1 MSEGQASGRY
11 RSAQIETKLG
21 ADALVLSRLVGR
33 EELGRTFEYTVD
45 AVSDRAGI
53 APDSILATNV
63 TLSLE
68 TDDASTPRYI
78 NGYVTRFIELGEL
91 RTPAYKSGIA
101 YGYRLLLKPW
111 LWFASRRSDCRI
123 FNEMSV
129 PDIIKKV
136 LSIYGGVVTDK
147 LSDKHE
153 VWKYCVQ
160 YRETDFDFVS
170 RLMEQ
175 EGIYYYFGHDNGKHQ
190 LILADSPSAHAAH
203 ARFGQFAYRQL
214 DFKHVADSDYINEWS
229 AVTSVQSGK
238 YLYKEYDFFR
248 ARAVEGPAANPR
260 SHTFGDLEIYDYP
273 AHGLDIAGD
282 QSIEPRTGH
291 YAGIRMEE
299 LQSRYR
305 IMNGGGNARGLQVGN
320 RFRLTDHPDKAVNA
334 EYVLIA
340 ADIEAKVNDFSSS
353 VSGGGGAEFRVRFSA
368 IRSSQVYRSE
378 RLTPKPLIHGAQTA
392 VVVGSGEIDTDEFGR
407 VQLQFHWDRI
417 GGKCWARVAQSI
429 AGNKWG
435 AFFIPRVGQEVVVE
449 FLEGDPDLPLVTGVV
464 YNGLAKPPYALPGE
478 KTKSTIKTNSSE
490 GGGGFNELRFEDKKG
505 SEQIFVH
512 GEKQLDVR
520 IKQDRLSWIGK
531 DSHLIVKEN
540 RYEKTD
546 QDQHLKVLGDLNEEV
561 TGIASL
567 KVNQNLQYKVAQKSA
582 LDSGQEIHLKAGM
595 NIVLEAGTQISLKVG
610 GNFINITPAGIDIQG
625 TLTKINSGGSAG
637 SGSGSSPKAPT
648 DAKEADTGEP
658 GKKDEAP
665 PKPAPPPVQTYSPQA
680 VALKRAAQ
688 SGAPFCEIP
697 GD

>member
-1 MSEGQASGRY
+1 VSE
-11 RSAQIETKLG
+11 
-21 ADALVLSRLVGR
+21 
-33 EELGRTFEYTVD
+33 
-45 AVSDRAGI
+45 RATI
-53 APDSILATNV
+53 APESNLASNV

-68 TDDASTPRYI
+68 TDDIATPRYI
-78 NGYVTRFIELGEL
+78 NGFVTRFTELGEV
-91 RTPAYKSGIA
+91 RTTAYKSGIG
-101 YGYRLLLKPW
+101 YGYRLLLRPW
-111 LWFASRRSDCRI
+111 LWFATRRSDCRI

-129 PDIIKKV
+129 PDIVKNV
-136 LSIYGGVVTDK
+136 LSIYGGIVVDK
-147 LSDKHE
+147 LSDTHE
-153 VWKYCVQ
+153 IWKYCVQ

-175 EGIYYYFGHDNGKHQ
+175 EGIYYYFSHQDGKHQ
-190 LILADSPSAHAAH
+190 LVLADSQSSHTAQAA
-203 ARFGQFAYRQL
+203 FGEFAFRAFEQ
-214 DFKHVADSDYINEWS
+214 KHVVDKDYIGEWS

-238 YLYKEYDFFR
+238 YLYKEYDFFK
-248 ARAVEGPAANPR
+248 ARVAEEPAASPR

-273 AHGLDIAGD
+273 AYGHDIAGD
-282 QSIEPRTGH
+282 QSIAPRAAH
-291 YAGIRMEE
+291 YAAIRMDE
-299 LQSRYR
+299 LKSRYR
-305 IMNGGGNARGLQVGN
+305 IHNGAGNARGLQVGN
-320 RFRLTDHPDKAVNA
+320 RFRMTEHPDQANNA
-334 EYVLIA
+334 EYLLIT
-340 ADIEAKVNDFSSS
+340 ADIEAEVNDYSS
-353 VSGGGGAEFRVRFSA
+353 GGAGGGADFRVRFEA
-368 IRSSQVYRSE
+368 LKSSEPYRSE

-392 VVVGSGEIDTDEFGR
+392 IVVGSGEIDTDEFGR

-449 FLEGDPDLPLVTGVV
+449 FLEGDPDQPLVTGVV
-464 YNGLAKPPYALPGE
+464 YNGVAKPPYALPGE

-540 RYEKTD
+540 RFEKTEK
-546 QDQHLKVLGDLNEEV
+546 DQHLKIQGDLNEEV

-595 NIVLEAGTQISLKVG
+595 NIVIEAGVQISLKVG
-610 GNFINITPAGIDIQG
+610 GNFINITPAGVDIQG
-625 TLTKINSGGSAG
+625 TLVKINSGGSAG

-658 GKKDEAP
+658 GTKDEP
-665 PKPAPPPVQTYSPQA
+665 PPAPAPPPVTTYSPQA
-680 VALKRAAQ
+680 VALQQAAQ
-688 SGAPFCEIP
+688 SGAPFVEI
-697 GD
+697 GDA